1 LEELQ
6 SARTSGRQQKSIP
19 DGYQTMKLD
28 NNRIPLKIAI
38 IYAAVSGFWI
48 LFSDKLLG
56 YLVTDRELI
65 TELSI
70 LKGLA
75 FVIVTAYLLYALIQR
90 HILAVQNQFNQLTTI
105 FDAIN
110 AVVYVADMESYEILY
125 LNRFGSSIFGGNW
138 QGRKCYEVFQSG
150 QELPCPFCTNELL
163 TADGKPLNPHIW
175 ESQNSVTGQW
185 FQCIDRAIY
194 WTDRRLVRLEIAF
207 DISELKGMERIKDEM
222 VSAVSHEMR
231 TPLTAMLGY
240 TEYILDNE
248 VSPAKQKEFLRTIY
262 QETERLNEL
271 IGNFLDLQRLK
282 MRQEPLPMTGLS
294 PEALLRDITALF
306 GAAPKRHRIALE
318 CPPDLPRIL
327 GNAGQLHQMF
337 LNLVSNAVKYS
348 PEGTIITVG
357 AEANGETVLFR
368 VSDEGVGIP
377 PDMREKI
384 FERFYRI
391 DNTDRRMVGGAGLG
405 LALVREI
412 VSAHFGKVWVE
423 STVGKGSTFCVQ
435 LPALPDD
442 TQ

>member
-1 LEELQ
+1 
-6 SARTSGRQQKSIP
+6 
-19 DGYQTMKLD
+19 MKLD
-28 NNRIPLKIAI
+28 NNWIPLKIAI
-38 IYAAVSGFWI
+38 IYAVVSGFWI
-48 LFSDKLLG
+48 LFSDKLLV
-56 YLVTDRELI
+56 YLVTDGELI

-70 LKGLA
+70 LKGWA
-75 FVIVTAYLLYALIQR
+75 FVIVTAYLLYALIRR
-90 HILAVQNQFNQLTTI
+90 HIQTVQNQFNQLTTI

-110 AVVYVADMESYEILY
+110 AVVYVADLENYEILY
-125 LNRFGSSIFGGNW
+125 LNRFGSSIFGENW
-138 QGRKCYEVFQSG
+138 EGRKCYEVFQSD

-163 TADGKPLNPHIW
+163 TAAGKPLPPHVW
-175 ESQNSVTGQW
+175 ESQNTVTGQW

-207 DISELKGMERIKDEM
+207 DISEIKGMERMKDEM

-282 MRQEPLPMTGLS
+282 MRQEPLPLTGLS
-294 PEALLRDITALF
+294 PEELLRDISALF
-306 GAAPKRHRIALE
+306 GAAPKKHRIVLE

-348 PEGTIITVG
+348 QEGTTITVG

-368 VSDEGVGIP
+368 VRDEGVGIQ

-391 DNTDRRMVGGAGLG
+391 NNTDRRLVGGAGLG

-412 VSAHFGKVWVE
+412 VSAHCGKVWVE

-435 LPALPDD
+435 LPTLPAD
-442 TQ
+442 QQ